1 VLRVTLDN
9 AKQLCVSVF
18 LRHGF
23 SEEDAWATSEEIIE
37 AEGRGRWLHGLEE
50 VPELIAWASQRPAEL
65 VRDSPCA
72 AHLVGYGT
80 NGPLLAR
87 RGMDLAI
94 QKAGEV
100 GIGIVGV
107 KTDHA
112 TFCTVGANVRRAA
125 RAGFVALSWSAAGS
139 RVAPWGGIDPVLGTN
154 PFGIGLPTGGAP
166 LVLDMGTTEITSR
179 EIRRAKAYG
188 YEIPL
193 GVAVDASG
201 TPTTSAREA
210 WEGAMLAFGGHRG
223 SGLAIAIEL
232 LGGAFV
238 GAATGRGDGSERGM
252 VFLAMRPDL
261 FVPMDE
267 YLSEATQVMERIA
280 KSRPK
285 AGVENVLLP
294 GQPGD
299 ALWARAE
306 REGIDVPDA
315 LWSDLQSLA
324 ESGNDP
330 GRRWKDPGTRWH
342 QLWDRRRSEIASGVV
357 SG

>member
-1 VLRVTLDN
+1 LDE
-9 AKQLCVSVF
+9 AKQLCVRVF
-18 LRHGF
+18 LKQGF
-23 SEEDAWATSEEIIE
+23 SEEDAWATSEEILE

-50 VPELIAWASQRPAEL
+50 VPDLVTWASERQPEL

-87 RGMDLAI
+87 RAMDLAI

-125 RAGFVALSWSAAGS
+125 QKGFVAVSWSAAGS

-154 PFGIGLPTGGAP
+154 PLGIGLPTAGGP
-166 LVLDMGTTEITSR
+166 LVLDMGVTEITSR
-179 EIRRAKAYG
+179 EIRRARAYG
-188 YEIPL
+188 YEIPP
-193 GVAVDASG
+193 GAAVDASG
-201 TPTTSAREA
+201 RPTTSAREA

-223 SGLAIAIEL
+223 SGLAVAIEL
-232 LGGAFV
+232 LGGPFV
-238 GAATGRGDGSERGM
+238 GAATARGDGSERGM

-267 YLSEATQVMERIA
+267 YLSAATQVVERVTQSRPRAGMER
-280 KSRPK
+280 
-285 AGVENVLLP
+285 VLLP

-299 ALWARAE
+299 AAWDRAQ
-306 REGIDVPDA
+306 REGIDVSNA
-315 LWSDLQSLA
+315 LWGDLQSLA

-330 GRRWKDPGTRWH
+330 GSRWNDPSTRWR
-342 QLWDRRRSEIASGVV
+342 QLSDRRRSEIALRV
-357 SG
+357 